1 MRLYETNLWKFLE
14 SHSQNSLDLAERLEL
29 SRKIIVEVEW
39 YTYNML
45 IHRDLKERLRNSF
58 FNSLSVLYNTLN
70 YRFNQFGHNLCHI
83 SDVDTVWTWG
93 TNVPPR
99 REVNVLVNFFLQAI
113 GNSLIIT
120 LKRTLNRS
128 SDCRN
133 SRKLDKIVKF
143 FEFEKKRKSCAGFER
158 ITFRL

>member
-58 FNSLSVLYNTLN
+58 LNSLPVIYNTVN
-70 YRFNQFGHNLCHI
+70 YRFKYKLPKKGQSF
-83 SDVDTVWTWG
+83 VKK
-93 TNVPPR
+93 
-99 REVNVLVNFFLQAI
+99 AI
-113 GNSLIIT
+113 KYFNGNRFS
-120 LKRTLNRS
+120 
-128 SDCRN
+128 
-133 SRKLDKIVKF
+133 
-143 FEFEKKRKSCAGFER
+143 
-158 ITFRL
+158 